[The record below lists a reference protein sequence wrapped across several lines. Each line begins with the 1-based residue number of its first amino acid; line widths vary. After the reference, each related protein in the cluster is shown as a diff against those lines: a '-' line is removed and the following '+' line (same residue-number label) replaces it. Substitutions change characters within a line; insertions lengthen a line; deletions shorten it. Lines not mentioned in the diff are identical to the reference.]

1 MFDDFD
7 DNDAGSEDFFS
18 QTDIEETL
26 KKFNLLNSDQ
36 SIFFSEEEI
45 EALSYHFFLNNQH
58 KDQMTIINHGLY
70 LYPNKVDFLIEK
82 ASILCMSSIYDEALK
97 LILVAKSLEPYNAVI
112 HKMEGEIMCDLDR
125 PIEAE
130 ESFIL
135 ALEFAEFE
143 DDEFVIDVYNSYGQL
158 LSQNEEVSKANKII
172 EKGLKH
178 FPENEILFN
187 QLALNF
193 ISNSLFD
200 QATLYFK
207 KIIDTNPYS
216 HLAWYQL
223 GRIYEMTDLK
233 DLALEAYEYS
243 SLANK
248 DSKNAFFNLAG
259 LYENKSEYNKA
270 IENYQQC
277 IKNNG
282 DVYPFICVARC
293 YLGIDEPILAR
304 NYLKKAQGL
313 EDILPEYNYL
323 LGYSYLTEKQARK
336 ALPYFEKVYKE
347 DKSDFAA
354 LKGILTCFSDLEKL
368 NEIESIYNALKFEN
382 KELIHE
388 NWKELASV
396 LYISEMDALLEDL
409 IFEIQTIS
417 EYRDDLNC
425 VLNVIKYDQNPSN
438 KNKEVI
444 MSRLIHNFEDTLE
457 SVKLFC
463 HTLIDEDE
471 EFKNMIQIYQST

>member
-7 DNDAGSEDFFS
+7 DNEAGSEDFFS
-18 QTDIEETL
+18 QTDIDETL
-26 KKFNLLNSDQ
+26 KKFNQLNSDQ

-70 LYPNKVDFLIEK
+70 LYPNKVDFLVEK
-82 ASILCMSSIYDEALK
+82 ASILCMSSNYEEALN
-97 LILVAKSLEPYNAVI
+97 LILLAKSAEPYNAVI

-143 DDEFVIDVYNSYGQL
+143 DEEFVVDIYNSYAQL
-158 LSQNEEVSKANKII
+158 LSQNEEVAKANKII
-172 EKGLKH
+172 EKGLKR
-178 FPENEILFN
+178 FPENEVLFN

-207 KIIDTNPYS
+207 KIIDSNPYS

-233 DLALEAYEYS
+233 ELALEAYEYS

-259 LYENKSEYNKA
+259 LYENKGEYNKA
-270 IENYQQC
+270 IENYLQC

-282 DVYPFICVARC
+282 DVYPFICIARC
-293 YLGIDEPILAR
+293 YLGIEEPGLAR
-304 NYLKKAQGL
+304 NYIKKAQGL

-323 LGYSYLTEKQARK
+323 IGYSFLTEKQALK

-354 LKGILTCFSDLEKL
+354 LKGILSCFSDLERRE
-368 NEIESIYNALKFEN
+368 EIEAIYNELKFDN
-382 KELIHE
+382 KELIVE

-396 LYISEMDALLEDL
+396 LYISEMDNLLEDL
-409 IFEIQTIS
+409 IFEIQAIL
-417 EYRDDLNC
+417 ECRDDLNC
-425 VLNVIKYDQNPSN
+425 VLSIIKYDQNPSN

-471 EFKNMIQIYQST
+471 EFKNLIQIYQ

>member
-18 QTDIEETL
+18 QTDIDESL
-26 KKFNLLNSDQ
+26 KKFNQLNADQ

-58 KDQMTIINHGLY
+58 KDQMKIINHGLY
-70 LYPNKVDFLIEK
+70 LYPNKIDFLIEK
-82 ASILCMSSIYDEALK
+82 ASILCMSSLYDDALN
-97 LILVAKSLEPYNAVI
+97 LILIAKSTEPYNAVI
-112 HKMEGEIMCDLDR
+112 HKMEGEILADLDR
-125 PIEAE
+125 PAEAE

-143 DDEFVIDVYNSYGQL
+143 DDEFVVDIYNSYAQL
-158 LSQNEEVSKANKII
+158 LSQNEEVVKANKII
-172 EKGLKH
+172 EKGLKR

-207 KIIDTNPYS
+207 RIIDSNPYS
-216 HLAWYQL
+216 YLAWYQL
-223 GRIYEMTDLK
+223 GRIYEITDLK

-243 SLANK
+243 SLSNK

-259 LYENKSEYNKA
+259 LYESKGEYNKA

-282 DVYPFICVARC
+282 DVYPYICIARC
-293 YLGIDEPILAR
+293 YLGIEEPILAR

-313 EDILPEYNYL
+313 EDIIPEYNYL
-323 LGYSYLTEKQARK
+323 IGYSFLTEKQARK

-354 LKGILTCFSDLEKL
+354 LKGILTCYSDLEKL
-368 NEIESIYNALKFEN
+368 IEIEHIYNGLKLEN
-382 KELIHE
+382 KEIIHE

-396 LYISEMDALLEDL
+396 LYISELDALLEDL

-417 EYRDDLNC
+417 EYKDDLNC
-425 VLNVIKYDQNPSN
+425 VLNVIKFDQNPSN

>member
-7 DNDAGSEDFFS
+7 DNEAGGEDFFS

-26 KKFNLLNSDQ
+26 SKYKLLISDQ

-58 KDQMTIINHGLY
+58 KDQMVIINHGLY
-70 LYPNKVDFLIEK
+70 LYPNKVDFLVEK
-82 ASILCMSSIYDEALK
+82 ATILCMGSSYSEALK
-97 LILVAKSLEPYNAVI
+97 LILTAKAFEPYNAVI

-130 ESFIL
+130 ESYIL
-135 ALEFAEFE
+135 ALEFSEFE
-143 DDEFVIDVYNSYGQL
+143 DDEFIIDVYNSYAQL
-158 LSQNEEVSKANKII
+158 LSQNDQVLKANSIV
-172 EKGLKH
+172 ERGLKR
-178 FPENEILFN
+178 FPDNEILFN

-200 QATLYFK
+200 PAIDYFK
-207 KIIDTNPYS
+207 KIIDKNPYS
-216 HLAWYQL
+216 YMGWYQL
-223 GRIYEMTDLK
+223 GRIYELADSK
-233 DLALEAYEYS
+233 SLALEAYEYS
-243 SLANK
+243 TLANK
-248 DSKNAFFNLAG
+248 ESKNAFFNLAG
-259 LYENKSEYNKA
+259 LLENKGEFEKA

-277 IKNNG
+277 IKNDG
-282 DVYPFICVARC
+282 DIYPYICIARC
-293 YLGIDEPILAR
+293 YLEIDEPVLAR

-313 EDILPEYNYL
+313 EEILPEYNYL
-323 LGYSYLTEKQARK
+323 LGYSYLSEKQALK
-336 ALPYFEKVYKE
+336 GLPYFKKVYKD

-354 LKGILTCFSDLEKL
+354 IKGILSCYSDLENKI
-368 NEIESIYNALKFEN
+368 EIEKIYKNLKTEN
-382 KELIHE
+382 RELMLE

-396 LYISEMDALLEDL
+396 LYISEMDGLLEDF
-409 IFEIQTIS
+409 IEEVQTIS

-444 MSRLIHNFEDTLE
+444 ISRLIHNFEDTFE

-463 HTLIDEDE
+463 HNLIDDDE
-471 EFKNMIQIYQST
+471 EFKNILKIYQPD